1 MVGKK
6 YWNKGMTRELANRW
20 KSDRW
25 LPDSSDEEF
34 AKSAYNELENDPQC
48 TIFHA
53 DGSLIP
59 ESTFIKHYKLKSAL
73 HDNEP
78 TTFFENLKSTP
89 TPRRAGPDNAS
100 TPTRVATDVD
110 VTDVGIQRGTDQIL
124 SSDSTVVLPWVLG
137 SYDTNLKDGRRVKKV
152 HILVQAP
159 TSWDPAFG
167 DRNYFQLTEKGTKL
181 VIKFSYDEP
190 VFNAQ
195 ELLINEMFL
204 DKDGKHIYGDV
215 TADGEKHEAVLNF
228 EEAVESDGNLPP
240 KMVITLPFECTE
252 ICAIALEDE
261 TEGKLK
267 MPKVSVASEMG
278 S

>member
-1 MVGKK
+1 MQSRG
-6 YWNKGMTRELANRW
+6 NGNATA
-20 KSDRW
+20 
-25 LPDSSDEEF
+25 
-34 AKSAYNELENDPQC
+34 
-48 TIFHA
+48 
-53 DGSLIP
+53 
-59 ESTFIKHYKLKSAL
+59 
-73 HDNEP
+73 
-78 TTFFENLKSTP
+78 P

-124 SSDSTVVLPWVLG
+124 TSDSTVVLPWVLG

-190 VFNAQ
+190 VFNSQ

-267 MPKVSVASEMG
+267 MPKVSGRARWVHDILFPPSLVLVPTDMG
-278 S
+278 FCCSF